1 MSESNPAKKKPIEQ
15 AIISIDSLIDDMQE
29 IKNDIS
35 HIKQYVR
42 KMEIKRQI
50 EEEESRRQE
59 NEYVHSDKSWF
70 GW

>member
-1 MSESNPAKKKPIEQ
+1 
-15 AIISIDSLIDDMQE
+15 MQE
-29 IKNDIS
+29 IKNDIN

-50 EEEESRRQE
+50 EEEEARRQE

>member
-1 MSESNPAKKKPIEQ
+1 
-15 AIISIDSLIDDMQE
+15 
-29 IKNDIS
+29 
-35 HIKQYVR
+35 
-42 KMEIKRQI
+42 MEIKRQI

>member
-1 MSESNPAKKKPIEQ
+1 MSESNPSKKPIEQ
-15 AIISIDSLIDDMQE
+15 AIISIDSLISDMQE
-29 IKNDIS
+29 IKNDIN

-50 EEEESRRQE
+50 EEEEARRQE